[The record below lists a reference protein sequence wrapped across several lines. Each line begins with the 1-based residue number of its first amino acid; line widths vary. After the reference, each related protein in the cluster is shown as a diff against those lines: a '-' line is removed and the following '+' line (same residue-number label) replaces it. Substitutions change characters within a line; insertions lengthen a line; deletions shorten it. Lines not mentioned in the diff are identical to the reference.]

1 MKSKDT
7 IEQYNEVFDRAQDIF
22 QKKTEDYG
30 TSWRLYRPSSMTD
43 KLWIKAKRIRTLQET
58 RVQMVEGQGNG
69 IPSEFMAILNY
80 SIFGIIQLEKPGSD
94 SIPKEELEKL
104 YSEQRQ
110 KITELM
116 KKKNH
121 DYGEAW
127 RDMRV
132 SSIVDEILVKLE
144 RVKTI
149 EWNDGVAKVSEGID
163 SCYQDIANYSI
174 FALILISEGKDKRIK
189 P

>member
-1 MKSKDT
+1 MKTKNT
-7 IEQYNEVFDRAQDIF
+7 AEQYKEVFDKAQDVF

-43 KLWIKAKRIRTLQET
+43 KLFIKALRIRTLQET
-58 RVQMVEGQGNG
+58 GVQMVQGSGNE
-69 IPSEFMAILNY
+69 IPDEFMALLNY
-80 SIFGIIQLEKPGSD
+80 SIFGLIQLEKPGRNLV
-94 SIPKEELEKL
+94 PKEELEKL
-104 YSEQRQ
+104 YSEHRR
-110 KITELM
+110 KIAELM

-127 RDMRV
+127 REMRV
-132 SSIVDEILVKLE
+132 SSITDEILVKLF

-149 EWNDGVAKVSEGID
+149 ELNRGVTKVSEGID

-174 FALILISEGKDKRIK
+174 FALILISER
-189 P
+189 